1 MKGIV
6 FDIKE
11 FAVHDG
17 DGIRT
22 TVFMKGCPLQC
33 KWCHNPE
40 GLSVKPE
47 LFVKHTRCAGCGL
60 CKAGC
65 EHEDCKPYG
74 RCLHVCPDNLLSV
87 VGKVYE
93 SGDLAAMMLKRGEF
107 FKKMGGGVTVSG
119 GEPLMQVD
127 FVYDFLSN
135 LNGIHRAI
143 ETSGYASAE
152 SFKKVVSVCETV
164 IMDIKLADNGEH
176 IKYTGASNK
185 LILENAAY
193 LKSSGIRHLF
203 RTPLI
208 PGITD
213 TEENLSAIS
222 KIVGNSPWEKLPYN
236 ELAPSKYKSVGRTFV
251 LYEEIK

>member
-47 LFVKHTRCAGCGL
+47 LFVKYTRCAGCGL

-93 SGDLAAMMLKRGEF
+93 SSDLAARMLGRREF
-107 FKKMGGGVTVSG
+107 FEKMGGGVTVSG
-119 GEPLMQVD
+119 GEPLLQAD
-127 FVYDFLSN
+127 FVCDFLSKI
-135 LNGIHRAI
+135 NGIHRAI
-143 ETSGYASAE
+143 ETSGYSSSE
-152 SFKKVVSVCETV
+152 IFKSVTSHCELV
-164 IMDIKLADNGEH
+164 IMDIKLADNAEH
-176 IKYTGASNK
+176 LKYTGVSNER
-185 LILENAAY
+185 ILKNAEY
-193 LKSSGIRHLF
+193 LKTSGIPHLF

-208 PGITD
+208 PHITD
-213 TEENLSAIS
+213 TEENLSAIAE
-222 KIVGNSPWEKLPYN
+222 IVKGSEWERLPYN
-236 ELAPSKYKSVGRTFV
+236 ELAPSKYKSVGRVFE
-251 LYEEIK
+251 L